1 MLPTDHI
8 CHDSCCEHTLWMPV
22 WQSTCLQECLVVMSM
37 KGLTDHFFSRE
48 AHWQSSLSHDCAS
61 LHNLTDTIPIE
72 AIVHS
77 DAPHLPQRSGSVPP
91 EADEEREACTA
102 PSLPLPGDQSGEAH
116 AVE

>member
-48 AHWQSSLSHDCAS
+48 AH
-61 LHNLTDTIPIE
+61 
-72 AIVHS
+72 
-77 DAPHLPQRSGSVPP
+77 
-91 EADEEREACTA
+91 
-102 PSLPLPGDQSGEAH
+102 
-116 AVE
+116 